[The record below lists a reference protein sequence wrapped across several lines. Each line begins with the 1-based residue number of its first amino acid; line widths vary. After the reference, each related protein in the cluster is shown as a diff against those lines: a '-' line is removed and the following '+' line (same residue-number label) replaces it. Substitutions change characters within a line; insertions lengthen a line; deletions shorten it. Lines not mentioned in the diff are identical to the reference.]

1 MPNSLNIS
9 LISYLSGKNDLR
21 KFSMKDQLH
30 PDQYKSREKVT
41 IMSRSI
47 IIDFVQYEIFIYIY
61 P

>member
-1 MPNSLNIS
+1 MDDPWENFQW
-9 LISYLSGKNDLR
+9 R
-21 KFSMKDQLH
+21 DQLH

-61 P
+61 PWVARF